1 MSPGPPISRRGFL
14 RTGILSG
21 SLALAGCLDES
32 DPVFQE
38 ISFEESHLVVRLHDE
53 HAVEQLNL
61 IAPDG
66 SIFSQSAVA
75 TGATTVRIEMLDLRE
90 GLSSYDHYTPG
101 EYEVVAILPER
112 TVTRELALRPELH
125 VVDVQQR
132 SDAISR
138 SEFAQLEV
146 TIENVGTASTWVYEF
161 AYRGLPNS
169 RMDGE
174 LSFNPGIPFL
184 NKPTL
189 SEGVI
194 LGPGETQTYVGS
206 GLPLLF
212 NVEGGEICQGN
223 IDATLIIGVASGEPI
238 EEQIQLTFNGEF
250 LLDSHLDMYTCS
262 DISATRLAG
271 DTQDA
276 HTELGGHL

>member
-1 MSPGPPISRRGFL
+1 MSPGPPISRRGLL

-101 EYEVVAILPER
+101 EYELVAILPER

-125 VVDVQQR
+125 VVDVHQFR
-132 SDAISR
+132 EGDNAGDLSKLA
-138 SEFAQLEV
+138 V
-146 TIENVGTASTWVYEF
+146 TLENVGTAPTWIYDF
-161 AYRGLPNS
+161 AYV
-169 RMDGE
+169 
-174 LSFNPGIPFL
+174 
-184 NKPTL
+184 
-189 SEGVI
+189 GV
-194 LGPGETQTYVGS
+194 PDNGS
-206 GLPLLF
+206 NGC
-212 NVEGGEICQGN
+212 VE
-223 IDATLIIGVASGEPI
+223 S
-238 EEQIQLTFNGEF
+238 
-250 LLDSHLDMYTCS
+250 LDSVGVG
-262 DISATRLAG
+262 R
-271 DTQDA
+271 
-276 HTELGGHL
+276 